1 MFSIN
6 VLEGIRIKPTKSYM
20 NKFYTDIPKNKKE
33 DSMLV
38 PKSLAYLIVVEF
50 FSLPWW
56 ANWHGFD
63 IFLIESCLDMTEYL
77 SNYP

>member
-50 FSLPWW
+50 FSLP
-56 ANWHGFD
+56 
-63 IFLIESCLDMTEYL
+63 
-77 SNYP
+77 